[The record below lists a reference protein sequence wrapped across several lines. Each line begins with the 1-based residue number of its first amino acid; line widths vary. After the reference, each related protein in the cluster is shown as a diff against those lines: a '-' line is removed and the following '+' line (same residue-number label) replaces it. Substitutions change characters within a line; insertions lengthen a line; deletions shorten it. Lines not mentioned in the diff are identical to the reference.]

1 MIKKVIKSLN
11 SIINEVLKVFGKI
24 DFNVEYVKDDDNIIA
39 QLYLAPPLSTNDLK
53 ELEELSSKLDFFYNA
68 ISDKGKVNRKNRN
81 SLIEFFLVNKE
92 KEM

>member
-1 MIKKVIKSLN
+1 M

-68 ISDKGKVNRKNRN
+68 ISDKEKVNRKNRN
-81 SLIEFFLVNKE
+81 SLIEVFLVNKE